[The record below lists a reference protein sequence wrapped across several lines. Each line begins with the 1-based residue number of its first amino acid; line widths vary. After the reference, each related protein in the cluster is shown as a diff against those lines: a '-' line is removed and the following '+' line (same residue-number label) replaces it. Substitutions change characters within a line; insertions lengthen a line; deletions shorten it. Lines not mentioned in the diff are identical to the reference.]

1 MGVAWNGHQLQVQQH
16 GHNPVKQNTRNRFEK
31 ILELRAK
38 GLTSPQIGE
47 RLGVSAELVRWT
59 TWKARHAIAQDAAL
73 KRGATER
80 HAEYRAEKI

>member
-1 MGVAWNGHQLQVQQH
+1 MGVAWNGHKLQVQQH
-16 GHNPVKQNTRNRFEK
+16 GHHPVKQNTLSRFEK
-31 ILELRAK
+31 ILQLKAK

-73 KRGATER
+73 KTGA
-80 HAEYRAEKI
+80 AEYHAEKI

>member
-1 MGVAWNGHQLQVQQH
+1 M
-16 GHNPVKQNTRNRFEK
+16 KQNTLSRFEK
-31 ILELRAK
+31 ILQLKAK

-73 KRGATER
+73 KTGT
-80 HAEYRAEKI
+80 AECHAEKI

>member
-1 MGVAWNGHQLQVQQH
+1 M
-16 GHNPVKQNTRNRFEK
+16 KQNTLNRFEK

-59 TWKARHAIAQDAAL
+59 AWKARHAIAQDAAL
-73 KRGATER
+73 KTGA
-80 HAEYRAEKI
+80 AEYHAEKI

>member
-59 TWKARHAIAQDAAL
+59 AWKARHAIAQDAAL
-73 KRGATER
+73 KTGA
-80 HAEYRAEKI
+80 AECHAEKI